1 MADRGGKGARA
12 DGADAWL
19 TGKRA
24 LVILPTYDE
33 RENLGPLVA
42 AIFEATAALPCAV
55 EVLVVDDASPDGTG
69 ELADALAAD
78 DPRVHVLH
86 RPGKQGLGRAYLA
99 GFAWALAEGHDLVL
113 EMDADFSHP
122 PRSLPDLLRA
132 SSRADVVLGSRYVP
146 GGGVRHW
153 GLGRRLLSQGG
164 SIYARTILGL
174 TQRDLTGGFK
184 VFRRRALEALDL
196 ATVRSEGY
204 AFQIELTLRAVRRGL
219 TVVEVP
225 IVFEDRRVGQ
235 SKMSRRIFAEA
246 VVLVWKLRFDR

>member
-1 MADRGGKGARA
+1 MPSPYLA
-12 DGADAWL
+12 
-19 TGKRA
+19 GKRA

-42 AIFEATAALPCAV
+42 GIREATGALPCTV
-55 EVLVVDDASPDGTG
+55 DILVADDASPDGTG
-69 ELADALAAD
+69 ELADALAEAD
-78 DPRVHVLH
+78 PSLHVLH
-86 RPGKQGLGRAYLA
+86 RPGKQGLGRAYLDA
-99 GFAWALAEGHDLVL
+99 FAWALTRDYDLVL

-122 PRSLPDLLRA
+122 PRYLPDLLAA
-132 SSRADVVLGSRYVP
+132 SEGADVVLGSRYVP
-146 GGGVRHW
+146 GGGVRNW
-153 GLGRRLLSQGG
+153 GLGRRLISQGG
-164 SIYARTILGL
+164 SLYARTILGL
-174 TQRDLTGGFK
+174 SQRDLTGGFK

-196 ATVRSEGY
+196 GTVRSEGY

-219 TVVEVP
+219 KVVEVP

>member
-1 MADRGGKGARA
+1 MADRRSGDAPAQGS
-12 DGADAWL
+12 DAWL

-42 AIFEATAALPCAV
+42 AIFEATASLPCHL
-55 EVLVVDDASPDGTG
+55 EILVVDDASPDGTG

-99 GFAWALAEGHDLVL
+99 GFTRALAEGHDLVL

-122 PRSLPDLLRA
+122 PGSLPDLLRA
-132 SSRADVVLGSRYVP
+132 SAGADVVLGSRYVP

-164 SIYARTILGL
+164 SLYARTILGL
-174 TQRDLTGGFK
+174 SQRDLTGGFK
-184 VFRRRALEALDL
+184 VFRQSALARLDL

-219 TVVEVP
+219 RVVEVP
-225 IVFEDRRVGQ
+225 IVFEDCRVGE